1 LWLVRLL
8 IIPELKILTL
18 FPAVDKPFLLRLRHE
33 VQLELVDLVNQ
44 LVGNL
49 LLEMSDEEL
58 REVINLLMEQFDNVL
73 RDVVSE
79 EAYLE
84 ALPEIL
90 HEQVKVER
98 VLSRIILFNC

>member
-1 LWLVRLL
+1 
-8 IIPELKILTL
+8 
-18 FPAVDKPFLLRLRHE
+18 
-33 VQLELVDLVNQ
+33 
-44 LVGNL
+44 
-49 LLEMSDEEL
+49 MSDEEL

-98 VLSRIILFNC
+98 VLSRIILFNCWFGLGNQLLDMRTIESCVEDRIAFGEKDAL